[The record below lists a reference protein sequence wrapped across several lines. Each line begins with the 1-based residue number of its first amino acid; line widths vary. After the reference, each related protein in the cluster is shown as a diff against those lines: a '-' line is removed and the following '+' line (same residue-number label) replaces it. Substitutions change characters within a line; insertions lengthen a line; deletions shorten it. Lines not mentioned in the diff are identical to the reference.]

1 MATKQYYTAQEA
13 MRKLGVSKTTFYE
26 YVKDGRITKKLPP
39 RKQRGAFFLARDVD
53 DLASALR
60 GFVKQYSETKET
72 TVFRPARPED
82 APEMFELGERIM
94 SRSGGYGIP
103 VESLLPFLAIPNSEV
118 GHVLVRDE
126 HIIGYFTVLPLNHDT
141 LLQVMRREIRARE
154 VKPEE
159 LAKFEPGNPIDC
171 FLWEVMS
178 DPYQKHIGQY
188 LIGKM
193 LTFFHSLGKRG
204 IDIQGIYATATS
216 REGISLCHK
225 MGMQQMNLPEVIQ
238 PNWIPF
244 EWKIQE
250 QKNWLTKNYIQ
261 ALKSY
266 KKRQQRMQQRADA
279 PASASDDI

>member
-26 YVKDGRITKKLPP
+26 YVKDGRITKKLPS

-60 GFVKQYSETKET
+60 GFVKQYSETRET

-82 APEMFELGERIM
+82 APGMFELGERIM
-94 SRSGGYGIP
+94 SRSGGYGI
-103 VESLLPFLAIPNSEV
+103 L
-118 GHVLVRDE
+118 LVRDE
-126 HIIGYFTVLPLNHDT
+126 HIIGYFTILPLKHDT
-141 LLQVMRREIRARE
+141 LLQIMRREIRARE

-178 DPYQKHIGQY
+178 DPDQKHIGQY

-204 IDIQGIYATATS
+204 VDIQGIYATATS
-216 REGISLCHK
+216 REGIDICHK

-266 KKRQQRMQQRADA
+266 KKRQQRMQQQADA
-279 PASASDDI
+279 PAAWTDPEE